1 MSPNLLLIAAAVA
14 VGAGAFLAARG
25 TLICRQWNL
34 RARAM
39 GGKREPRPVAL
50 GIAVFGG
57 FLLPLIY
64 YVGFALSA
72 RGDQYYPLETQRLLV
87 AVLYFTSLALL
98 AWGWRCD
105 RGRGGLETILVLW
118 AVQAALWSAGLRID
132 RLGFGFLPGQEEA
145 LVQLPL
151 WLSFFLT
158 LFTLTLIASVIELLD
173 GIDGLAALATG
184 AASLAVFT
192 HAFVSGGDGDLFVQL
207 FAWLLMVIALL
218 AAWLGR
224 PGGRLLLGK
233 NGAFLLG
240 HWLAIL
246 LVLARQKEATAK
258 ILTPFLILGLIA
270 AVILLRFIERS
281 LGFHLR
287 KAGTKGQ
294 GKKEMANGE

>member
-1 MSPNLLLIAAAVA
+1 MISYK
-14 VGAGAFLAARG
+14 
-25 TLICRQWNL
+25 C
-34 RARAM
+34 
-39 GGKREPRPVAL
+39 K
-50 GIAVFGG
+50 
-57 FLLPLIY
+57 
-64 YVGFALSA
+64 
-72 RGDQYYPLETQRLLV
+72 D
-87 AVLYFTSLALL
+87 
-98 AWGWRCD
+98 
-105 RGRGGLETILVLW
+105 
-118 AVQAALWSAGLRID
+118 VQAALKVIRVMCTDDFYRICMYGLEGVDYVYDANGKRKRTDSVIGKAFSTSGAQFYVYYYIKETRDLRID